1 MTDELLTYQ
10 EAAKLLK
17 RKKNTI
23 KDWITKGKIS
33 AIYLPQSPNAIG
45 IRRSAV
51 EAIIGNEKTKRA
63 K

>member
-1 MTDELLTYQ
+1 MNDELLTYE

-23 KDWITKGKIS
+23 KDWITKGKLA

-51 EAIIGNEKTKRA
+51 EAIIGNSKTKGV